1 MDLIILILF
10 ICIILYLFRSFDAFV
25 YFIALVDILLRI
37 LTFIRESIALGEV
50 NAWIAKYIPSSIKA
64 IIDTYSTGVF
74 NDVLSWGLVICFII
88 FEYHTI
94 RIFLKKR

>member
-10 ICIILYLFRSFDAFV
+10 ICLILYLFRSFDAFV
-25 YFIALVDILLRI
+25 YFIALVDIALRI
-37 LTFIRESIALGEV
+37 LTFIRMNVVLGEV
-50 NAWIAKYIPSSIKA
+50 NTWIKTYIPSSIKA